1 MAEASVHGSE
11 IGLVVKGKDTQFII
25 SKSNDNVYSD
35 SDLHVR
41 RSVTRYVAIHE
52 LEVCTKECVKLESG
66 MRGHDV
72 FIHKKNMIVI
82 CGV

>member
-1 MAEASVHGSE
+1 MARRLGWWLR
-11 IGLVVKGKDTQFII
+11 GDTQFIMSII
-25 SKSNDNVYSD
+25 SKGNVNI
-35 SDLHVR
+35 DLHVR

-72 FIHKKNMIVI
+72 FIHVENMIVI

>member
-1 MAEASVHGSE
+1 MARRLGWWLRERYT
-11 IGLVVKGKDTQFII
+11 IY
-25 SKSNDNVYSD
+25 SNGNVN

-41 RSVTRYVAIHE
+41 RGVTRYVAIHE

-72 FIHKKNMIVI
+72 FIHKKNMIII

>member
-11 IGLVVKGKDTQFII
+11 TGLVVERKDTQFII
-25 SKSNDNVYSD
+25 SNGNVYSD